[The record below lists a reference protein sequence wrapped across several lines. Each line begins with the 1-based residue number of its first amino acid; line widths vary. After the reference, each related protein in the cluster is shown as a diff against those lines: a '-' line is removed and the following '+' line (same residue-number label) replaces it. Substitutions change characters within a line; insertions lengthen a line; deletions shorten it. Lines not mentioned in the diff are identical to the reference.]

1 MYAALVNHGIKPWEF
16 GDLTFPW
23 LKMINEKGEV
33 RESDE
38 SLNWKVRQ
46 AKATVKEFMG
56 QIKDINLG

>member
-1 MYAALVNHGIKPWEF
+1 MYSALINCGIKPWEF

-38 SLNWKVRQ
+38 SLGWKVRQ
-46 AKATVKEFMG
+46 SKANAREFMDKV
-56 QIKDINLG
+56 KDLNLG